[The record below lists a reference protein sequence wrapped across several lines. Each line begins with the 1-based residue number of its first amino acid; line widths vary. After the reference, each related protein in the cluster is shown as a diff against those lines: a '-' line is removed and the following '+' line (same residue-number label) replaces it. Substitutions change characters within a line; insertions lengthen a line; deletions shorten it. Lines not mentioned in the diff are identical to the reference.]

1 MAGIEILKNGK
12 YSCLKRTS
20 DNYFVGDGL
29 GKVAFPMTVRVTA
42 VTGEQREAVLPSMQ
56 NDNNIL
62 SNVQFSGFG
71 AGGTFFGPL
80 GRGEGRYDITA
91 HFCVQSCINTY
102 FFAFFN
108 NMRSLKF

>member
-29 GKVAFPMTVRVTA
+29 GKVDFPMTVRVTA

-71 AGGTFFGPL
+71 TGGTFFGAL
-80 GRGEGRYDITA
+80 GRGEEEGRYDITTQLCPIMYQ
-91 HFCVQSCINTY
+91 HIIFCV
-102 FFAFFN
+102 F
-108 NMRSLKF
+108 